1 MKSLSLL
8 LFSLIFLFSCT
19 KPKTEIQKQKKEN
32 PLYDKAFEYREA
44 KQIDSAFQYFN
55 RAKDLFLTRKDSLGA
70 GKCLINMGIILETRG
85 DYFGAQEIALNALYY
100 LNKKKKD
107 QHIFLSS
114 NYNNLAIA
122 TYKLKDY
129 ENAFKFYDLAIHFS
143 TDLKNINLYLN
154 NKAKA
159 YQELKKYN
167 EALNIYDRIFKETNK
182 NSLEYARA
190 LTNVSFTKWLQNP
203 NYNPR
208 PELLKALNIRER
220 ENDLWGLNSSYASLS
235 YFYSKKN
242 TDSALI
248 YAEKMY
254 RIANKLNS
262 PKDKLQALYR
272 LVSYGPPKKTKQYFE
287 IYEDLSDS
295 LQTVSNIAKNQFAL
309 IKYEAEKSKIELLK
323 AKADNIEKEKNML
336 IAKISVG
343 ILIILLIGGY
353 FWLKQKRKLEVKN
366 TELKYVKKVHDRV
379 ANRIYQVI
387 DEIDN
392 RPEMQKDEVAE
403 KLDIIYNISRDL
415 SYERIEPK
423 YTQDFAKELAA
434 MFSSYQS
441 TRVSIEINGNEDK
454 LWSGIKDAVKSE
466 VFIILQELMT
476 NMSKHSEAN
485 HVQLNFLRDKEHI
498 TILYFDNGK
507 GIENFLPGNGLRNT
521 ETRIK
526 SISGIITFDTKP
538 HEGLNIKF
546 SFPI

>member
-1 MKSLSLL
+1 MKKILTLIIISFFLLS
-8 LFSLIFLFSCT
+8 CN
-19 KPKTEIQKQKKEN
+19 KKEKRTIKS
-32 PLYDKAFEYREA
+32 PTKLEYEKAIAFYDDSRY
-44 KQIDSAFQYFN
+44 DSAFFYFN
-55 RAKDLFLTRKDSLGA
+55 KIISSSTDSLLI
-70 GKCLINMGIILETRG
+70 GKSLFNMAIIQSIQA
-85 DYFGAQEIALNALYY
+85 DYFGSTETAIKSIHYFNKSDSLYLGPIYNTIAV
-100 LNKKKKD
+100 NKNNLKEFDEAIKWYQKA
-107 QHIFLSS
+107 IFTNS
-114 NYNNLAIA
+114 NYKDKLMWKNNLAVA
-122 TYKLKDY
+122 YYKTKNY
-129 ENAFKFYDLAIHFS
+129 ANAEAI
-143 TDLKNINLYLN
+143 YLN
-154 NKAKA
+154 LLQNSAINNDKVLFAKVTDNFSNA
-159 YQELKKYN
+159 
-167 EALNIYDRIFKETNK
+167 
-182 NSLEYARA
+182 
-190 LTNVSFTKWLQNP
+190 KWLQNP
-203 NYNPR
+203 NYKANADFI
-208 PELLKALNIRER
+208 KALNIRKK
-220 ENDLWGLNSSYASLS
+220 ENDLWGQNASYAHLAD
-235 YFYSKKN
+235 YYMKKQP
-242 TDSALI
+242 DSALF
-248 YAEKMY
+248 YANEMY
-254 RIANKLNS
+254 QIAK
-262 PKDKLQALYR
+262 KLQSPDDRLEALQK
-272 LVSYGPPKKTKQYFE
+272 LIKLSPPKETKQFFE
-287 IYEDLSDS
+287 IYQQLDDS
-295 LQTVSNIAKNQFAL
+295 VQNARSSAKNQFAL
-309 IKYEAEKSKIELLK
+309 IRYETEKNKADFLK
-323 AKADNIEKEKNML
+323 VRADNIEKEKNML

-366 TELKYVKKVHDRV
+366 TELRYVKKVHDRV

-441 TRVSIEINGNEDK
+441 ARVSIEINGNEDK

-485 HVQLNFLRDKEHI
+485 HVQLNFLRDKEYI

-507 GIENFLPGNGLRNT
+507 GIENFSPGNGLRNT

>member
-32 PLYDKAFEYREA
+32 PLYNKAYEYREA
-44 KQIDSAFQYFN
+44 KQTDSAFKYFN
-55 RAKDLFLTRKDSLGA
+55 LAKDSFIEQKDSFGA
-70 GKCLINMGIILETRG
+70 GKCLVNMGILSENKG
-85 DYFGAQEIALNALYY
+85 DYFGAQEIALNALSY
-100 LNKKKKD
+100 LDKKKQE

-114 NYNNLAIA
+114 NYNSLAIA

-129 ENAFKFYDLAIHFS
+129 ENALKFYDLAIEFS
-143 TDLKNINLYLN
+143 KDAKDINLYLN
-154 NKAKA
+154 NRAKT
-159 YQELKKYN
+159 YQELKNYK
-167 EALNIYDRIFKETNK
+167 EALKIYDHIFNKTTK

-190 LTNVSFTKWLQNP
+190 LTNISFTKWLQNP

-208 PELLKALNIRER
+208 PELLKALNIREK
-220 ENDLWGLNSSYASLS
+220 ENDLWSLNSSYANLA
-235 YFYSKKN
+235 YYYSN
-242 TDSALI
+242 INVDSALI
-248 YAEKMY
+248 YANKMY
-254 RIANKLNS
+254 EVAKRLNS
-262 PKDKLQALYR
+262 TNDRLQALYR
-272 LVSYGPPKKTKQYFE
+272 LIELSPSQKTKQYFR
-287 IYEDLSDS
+287 IYENLNDS
-295 LQTVSNIAKNQFAL
+295 IQTASSIAKNQFAL
-309 IKYEAEKSKIELLK
+309 IRYETEKTKADLLK

-366 TELKYVKKVHDRV
+366 TELRYVKKVHDRV

-441 TRVSIEINGNEDK
+441 ARVSIEIIGNEDK